1 MSPAQRIEPDDY
13 PCPIDGSRQRTTP
26 GLRFKISSKCY
37 HKICETCI
45 DRVFASGK
53 QNCPIAGCK
62 FQLWKRDWRYQVFE
76 DLAVE
81 REVDVR
87 RRVMGILNKEEDD
100 FLTKRDYDDFLEMR
114 EEMIMNIVLDTD
126 RVKTQRKLE
135 AYAQAN
141 VVNGKP
147 VQTEGGIDPSG
158 LVHGLRPVLPPPVVE
173 PYDPFQGMPTTKSY
187 YTLQDRYVSRWDEAA
202 RKAEFAAGGYDMQA
216 FHDESLLKAFA
227 GLGVFLDVEMARR
240 DLVDPVGVKVETKME
255 IDGVF

>member
-1 MSPAQRIEPDDY
+1 V
-13 PCPIDGSRQRTTP
+13 RTTP

-62 FQLWKRDWRYQVFE
+62 YQLWKRDWRYQVFE

-87 RRVMGILNKEEDD
+87 RRVMGILEKAENE
-100 FLTKRDYDDFLEMR
+100 FLTKRAYDDFLEMR

-126 RVKTQRKLE
+126 RVKTQRRLE
-135 AYAQAN
+135 AYALAN
-141 VVNGKP
+141 GGSGKGLR
-147 VQTEGGIDPSG
+147 TEGDADPSG
-158 LVHGLRPVLPPPVVE
+158 LVRGLRPILAPPVVE
-173 PYDPFQGMPTTKSY
+173 AYDPFQGMPTTKSY
-187 YTLQDRYVSRWDEAA
+187 YTLQHRYVSRWDEAA
-202 RKAEFAAGGYDMQA
+202 KKADFAAGGYDMQA
-216 FHDESLLKAFA
+216 FHDESLLKAFG

-240 DLVDPVGVKVETKME
+240 DLVDPDSVKFHTKME
-255 IDGVF
+255 IDQVF